1 LIALS
6 GLGVAAQAQTQTER
20 TRREELRFVVTRI
33 DNRMA
38 AFRKSLDASP
48 DRSRWNGT
56 RAEDRI
62 DQLIKDFDTAL
73 NSLRSNLNDRSQR
86 QYTADE
92 AQELLRRA
100 MLVDNFMFNHRV
112 GGDAMRDWMNVRTE
126 IDRLAQGY
134 NITTARWNNGTSQGP
149 VGGDVRQ
156 VIERIE
162 SRTNSFRSNLQDA
175 LNQTRIDGTRREDNI
190 NQLVQEFED
199 ATDRLRDRYNGRTS
213 ESSADAQEVLTRAR
227 RIDSFMTRYNVGGR
241 AATEW
246 QALRPDLDQLALA
259 FNLTTSP
266 WGAGGGYTGGGGGG
280 GYGGNYGANR
290 LTGTFRLDRSQSDDA
305 RRAADQATRD
315 LSSNDRQWVYDRLV
329 ARLESPEQIAIDRN
343 GRNVTIASTKSPQI
357 TFEADGR
364 EQVEQTPNG
373 REVRTVATLNG
384 DQLSVA
390 TTGNRNT
397 DFTVTFDPIDGGRRL
412 RVTRRLSSE
421 RLNQTVEVQSV
432 YDRTSDVAQ
441 WTVYNGSS
449 NYPTTGGTTSG
460 EFIVPNGTQVRAVL
474 NTNLNTRDLRDGDRF
489 TMTVRSP
496 RDYDGGII
504 EGYVSNID
512 RGGRISGRSE
522 MTLNFETIRNPRDNK
537 TYRFAGLVQS
547 VRTPNGDVVN
557 VNNEGSVREDS
568 RTSTTVKRAAIG
580 TAIGAII
587 GAVAGG
593 GTGAAVGAAVGAGAG
608 AGSVYVQGR
617 DDVNLQSG
625 SEVTILASGPR

>member
-1 LIALS
+1 
-6 GLGVAAQAQTQTER
+6 
-20 TRREELRFVVTRI
+20 
-33 DNRMA
+33 
-38 AFRKSLDASP
+38 
-48 DRSRWNGT
+48 
-56 RAEDRI
+56 
-62 DQLIKDFDTAL
+62 
-73 NSLRSNLNDRSQR
+73 
-86 QYTADE
+86 
-92 AQELLRRA
+92 
-100 MLVDNFMFNHRV
+100 
-112 GGDAMRDWMNVRTE
+112 MNVRTE